1 MHGQGVPSPSFPVL
15 LPCGASRSD
24 LSHSAWHIE
33 HMHKALDQ
41 MNLQI
46 HRVIADITGTRGT
59 AIIESI
65 LDGRRDPTT

>member
-1 MHGQGVPSPSFPVL
+1 
-15 LPCGASRSD
+15 
-24 LSHSAWHIE
+24 
-33 HMHKALDQ
+33 MHKALDQ

-46 HRVIADITGTRGT
+46 HRVIADITGTSGT